1 MAEGKYY
8 WLKLKRDFFKR
19 HDIRIIEKMP
29 NGKDYVLFYLKL
41 LLESIDHEGSLRFN
55 DVIPYNDDM
64 LSAVTDTNIDIVR
77 SAMKLFIGF
86 NMIEVLPDDTIYMRE
101 VERMIGSETKA
112 AERKRKS
119 REKQLLLEAECDNVT
134 AECDNVQKCHTEKEK
149 EFREESLENRKRISF
164 NQSLDFVDEKN
175 DDYEASESAKREYM
189 GGELGKGVVMLSE
202 DENEDLLD
210 KLSFD
215 EYHKYIKIVAEKELK
230 GHHYKKKTHYQAI
243 LDMAM
248 ADRKKARR

>member
-8 WLKLKRDFFKR
+8 WLKLRRDFFKR
-19 HDIRIIEKMP
+19 HDIKVIEKMP

-41 LLESIDHEGSLRFN
+41 LLESIDHEGKLRFN
-55 DVIPYNDDM
+55 EYIPYNEDM
-64 LSAVTDTNIDIVR
+64 LSAVTDTNIDVVR
-77 SAMKLFIGF
+77 SAMKLFISLKF
-86 NMIEVLPDDTIYMRE
+86 IEIEEDETIFMKE
-101 VERMIGSETKA
+101 VERMIGSETKW
-112 AERKRKS
+112 AEKKRLQRQ
-119 REKQLLLEAECDNVT
+119 REDNVPLI
-134 AECDNVQKCHTEKEK
+134 EDNVPLLSPNCPTEKET
-149 EFREESLENRKRISF
+149 EFREESLEKRISF
-164 NQSLDFVDEKN
+164 NQSLGFDAEKN
-175 DDYEASESAKREYM
+175 DIYEASDSAKREYM

-215 EYHKYIKIVAEKELK
+215 EYHKYIKIVAEKELQ

>member
-1 MAEGKYY
+1 MAEVSWIKIYTDMFERSRKIKQIELMPEGDTI
-8 WLKLKRDFFKR
+8 L
-19 HDIRIIEKMP
+19 IIW
-29 NGKDYVLFYLKL
+29 FKL
-41 LLESIDHEGSLRFN
+41 LILAGVINDYGKIYITPQVPYTHESLANEVRR
-55 DVIPYNDDM
+55 P
-64 LSAVTDTNIDIVR
+64 LSTVKIALST
-77 SAMKLFIGF
+77 FIYYG
-86 NMIEVLPDDTIYMRE
+86 MIEDNEGFIKIKNWEKYQNTDGMELIKAQTRE
-101 VERMIGSETKA
+101 RVAKH
-112 AERKRKS
+112 
-119 REKQLLLEAECDNVT
+119 REKQKALTQGNVT
-134 AECDNVQKCHTEKEK
+134 GNVTVTLRNATEEEKEK
-149 EFREESLENRKRISF
+149 DERKRISF
-164 NQSLDFVDEKN
+164 NQSLGFDDEKN
-175 DDYEASESAKREYM
+175 DDYEVSESAKREYM